1 MKRFF
6 SKPLFLTVMAF
17 MLVLSSSLVITAC
30 VSNPYTGKST
40 MAFVDNDTLF
50 ASSFTQYKEFLNENS
65 VITGTAEAAMVTR
78 VGNRIRMAA
87 EKWAASEGQGSYL
100 DKYQWEYTLV
110 RSNEVN
116 AWCMPGGKIVVYT
129 GILPVTKDEA
139 GLAVVLGHEVAH
151 ALLNHGQQRVSAS
164 VLQELGASGISIFTG
179 NQSQESQALAMTIYG
194 AGSTVFGTLPFSRS
208 HESEADRIGLYLLAI
223 AGYNPEMSV
232 SFWERMSALGGGG
245 TPEFLSTHPADTT
258 RITNLRNWIPEARD
272 KATKIGIIP

>member
-6 SKPLFLTVMAF
+6 SKPLFLIILAF
-17 MLVLSSSLVITAC
+17 ILIPSSSIVITAC

-50 ASSFTQYKEFLNENS
+50 ASSFTQYKQFLNENT
-65 VITGTAEAAMVTR
+65 VVTGTAEAAMVTR

-87 EKWAASEGQGSYL
+87 EKWAASEGQSHYL

-129 GILPVTKDEA
+129 GILPVTGDET
-139 GLAVVLGHEVAH
+139 GLAVVMGHEVAH

-179 NQSQESQALAMTIYG
+179 NQSKESQALAMTIYG
-194 AGSTVFGTLPFSRS
+194 AGSTVFGTLPFSRN

-232 SFWERMSALGGGG
+232 NFWERMAALGGSGS
-245 TPEFLSTHPADTT
+245 PEFLSTHPSNTT
-258 RITNLRNWIPEARD
+258 RISDLKKWVPEARD
-272 KATKIGIIP
+272 KAVKIGIIP